1 MKYGIVMNGCWN
13 GICFAIFFVLCCI
26 LVEFCLIHFVT
37 HRTRRRGSS
46 EQFCVATASRD
57 VTSCRTTLFTAYEEM
72 VIKDR
77 TQVQGSR
84 VELHSILY
92 KTLSSN
98 HDVNKLG
105 AWGQ

>member
-1 MKYGIVMNGCWN
+1 M
-13 GICFAIFFVLCCI
+13 
-26 LVEFCLIHFVT
+26 IHFVT

-46 EQFCVATASRD
+46 EQFWIATASRD
-57 VTSCRTTLFTAYEEM
+57 VTSCRTTLLTVYEEM
-72 VIKDR
+72 VIKGR
-77 TQVQGSR
+77 TGRQGSR